1 MRMIS
6 AELRDVAVIVEDFE
20 DLTYKIKNELGVS
33 IDFGCYPAIHDSNG
47 ELLGYIEV
55 TGNAYDSI
63 MFRPTGDENA
73 DE

>member
-20 DLTYKIKNELGVS
+20 DLTLKIRNEMGVS

-55 TGNAYDSI
+55 TGGSEENI
-63 MFRPTGDENA
+63 MFRPTGDET